1 MDTIINTAPGR
12 GREGGGCGGLFILV
26 SFSTS
31 WPPALVNALGCVW
44 VMRSGVKWGFAGGEG
59 IRGGVCLE
67 KGSSQM
73 IRTAKWGGSLSAWP
87 PSPP

>member
-1 MDTIINTAPGR
+1 MLGRACVCTLECARAWLIWTKKMDTIINTAPGR
-12 GREGGGCGGLFILV
+12 EGGRGGLFILV

-59 IRGGVCLE
+59 IRGVV
-67 KGSSQM
+67 
-73 IRTAKWGGSLSAWP
+73 TDD
-87 PSPP
+87 